1 MAMLNNQM
9 VYHNDD
15 NWLVVLNPSEK
26 SESQLGLLLPIYGT
40 IKNVPNHHQ
49 IMMIM
54 IMISLYHHT
63 HNS

>member
-40 IKNVPNHHQ
+40 IKHVPNHPADNDDHDYDL
-49 IMMIM
+49 I
-54 IMISLYHHT
+54 ISFAE
-63 HNS
+63 